1 MNKDGIGLSQ
11 YVALLAL
18 VIISTIYIYPNISRN
33 NITNESAIIT
43 FEETPAEII
52 RGDISKKQV
61 IFTFDGGGGSQSAKA
76 ILDTLK
82 KHNVKSTFF
91 LTGKFIEDNQEIV
104 KRMISEKHE
113 IFNHTYDH
121 PYLTQLPE
129 GRIAQELQMMD
140 SEYQKI
146 SGVSTKPYF
155 RAPYG
160 DRDSHVLDVAA
171 KAGYRSVFWTVDA
184 SDWEE
189 PTGMTANQV
198 RDKILSNINPG
209 EIFLMHLGD
218 NITGKILDDVFTEIE
233 ARGYKIV
240 SLTQGML

>member
-43 FEETPAEII
+43 FEETPSEII

-61 IFTFDGGGGSQSAKA
+61 IYTFDGGGGSQSAKA

-146 SGVSTKPYF
+146 SGV
-155 RAPYG
+155 
-160 DRDSHVLDVAA
+160 
-171 KAGYRSVFWTVDA
+171 
-184 SDWEE
+184 
-189 PTGMTANQV
+189 
-198 RDKILSNINPG
+198 
-209 EIFLMHLGD
+209 
-218 NITGKILDDVFTEIE
+218 
-233 ARGYKIV
+233 
-240 SLTQGML
+240 